1 MITYRDN
8 YLFKF
13 CF

>member
-8 YLFKF
+8 CLFKF